1 MGNTYE
7 ICVWGMDEMDGY
19 CGYMYKEF
27 WRGQS
32 ILVALW
38 KFFEA
43 RRAGYECVKLVAR

>member
-7 ICVWGMDEMDGY
+7 IWVWVLDDY

-32 ILVALW
+32 ILVAWW

-43 RRAGYECVKLVAR
+43 RRAGYGCVKLEAR